1 MSGATACF
9 NPLDGKESVSG
20 DMGALSLKSPR
31 ENIAT
36 TTLAVSVALLL
47 VLGVAA
53 QETKPSRSDKDVK
66 TEISRTPVS
75 QPIPFSHKTHS
86 AQNIECA
93 FCHTNPDPGESMALP
108 DSTLCMDCHRAVA
121 AEKPAIKKLASF
133 AQSKRP
139 IPWVRVYSV
148 PAFVFWNHRTHLE
161 AAQQCAACHGNV
173 SEMDVLQAT
182 NVTTMDGCV
191 QCHEKKDASTG
202 CVSCHEGRGAWLEQ
216 PFKLPTSMPTQHGI
230 ASANPYVKDSDVIS
244 CLAFLAATL
253 CGR

>member
-1 MSGATACF
+1 MFPGTERRQNRRVKFVAEVVCEALGRDDVFLSRDISAGGVFLTTEEPLPADSHVLVSFPLGPDGPMVSCSGQVVYS
-9 NPLDGKESVSG
+9 ESGVG
-20 DMGALSLKSPR
+20 MGIQFFDAGGELK
-31 ENIAT
+31 
-36 TTLAVSVALLL
+36 L
-47 VLGVAA
+47 
-53 QETKPSRSDKDVK
+53 
-66 TEISRTPVS
+66 
-75 QPIPFSHKTHS
+75 
-86 AQNIECA
+86 
-93 FCHTNPDPGESMALP
+93 
-108 DSTLCMDCHRAVA
+108 
-121 AEKPAIKKLASF
+121 AIKKLARFS
-133 AQSKRP
+133 QSKRP

-148 PAFVFWNHRTHLE
+148 PAFVFWSHRTHLE

>member
-1 MSGATACF
+1 VSCAAAWF
-9 NPLDGKESVSG
+9 NPLDGKESGGG
-20 DMGALSLKSPR
+20 DMRALSLKLPR

-53 QETKPSRSDKDVK
+53 QETKPSRSEKDAKKEV
-66 TEISRTPVS
+66 SRRPVS

-93 FCHTNPDPGESMALP
+93 FCHTNPDPGETMAFP
-108 DSTLCMDCHRAVA
+108 DSTLCMDCHQAFA
-121 AEKPAIKKLASF
+121 AEKPAIKKLARF

-148 PAFVFWNHRTHLE
+148 PGFVFWSHRTHLE
-161 AAQQCAACHGNV
+161 AAQPCAACHGKV

-202 CVSCHEGRGAWLEQ
+202 CVSCHEGRGAQLEQ
-216 PFKLPTSMPTQHGI
+216 PFKLPTSMRR
-230 ASANPYVKDSDVIS
+230 NPESHPRIR
-244 CLAFLAATL
+244 TL
-253 CGR
+253 KTPM